1 MGRRRYRRG
10 DRMFGNRR
18 KAAQDEQARFALAV
32 ELRNVSFFA
41 GFEPAELERVAE
53 LADEVEALPGAVIID
68 QGRVGQEC
76 FVVLEGQATVHVG
89 DDLVA
94 SIGPGTM
101 IGEMALVDHRP
112 RSASVIAESPMR
124 LVAFDTD
131 DFKRLLT
138 EMPKVHQR
146 VITMLG
152 ARLDANARRQED

>member
-1 MGRRRYRRG
+1 MGTGHHRRG

-32 ELRNVSFFA
+32 DLRNVSFFA

-131 DFKRLLT
+131 DFKRLLS
-138 EMPKVHQR
+138 EMPKVHER

-152 ARLDANARRQED
+152 ARLDANARRQAD

>member
-1 MGRRRYRRG
+1 MNRRRYRRG

-124 LVAFDTD
+124 LVAFDND

-138 EMPKVHQR
+138 EMPKVHER

-152 ARLDANARRQED
+152 ARLDANARRQAD

>member
-1 MGRRRYRRG
+1 
-10 DRMFGNRR
+10 MFGKRK

-32 ELRNVSFFA
+32 DLRNVSFFA

-76 FVVLEGQATVHVG
+76 FVVLDGQATVHVG

-94 SIGPGTM
+94 TIGAGTM

-112 RSASVIAESPMR
+112 RSASVVAETPMR

-131 DFKRLLT
+131 AFKRLLA
-138 EMPKVHQR
+138 EMPKVHER
-146 VITMLG
+146 VITTLG
-152 ARLDANARRQED
+152 ARLDANARRQSS

>member
-1 MGRRRYRRG
+1 MGTGRHRRG

-94 SIGPGTM
+94 TIGPGTM

-138 EMPKVHQR
+138 EMPKVHER

-152 ARLDANARRQED
+152 ARLDANARRQAD

>member
-1 MGRRRYRRG
+1 
-10 DRMFGNRR
+10 MFGKRK

-76 FVVLEGQATVHVG
+76 FVVLDGQATVHVG

-94 SIGPGTM
+94 TIGAGTM

-112 RSASVIAESPMR
+112 RSASVVAETPMR

-131 DFKRLLT
+131 AFTRLLA
-138 EMPKVHQR
+138 EMPKVHER
-146 VITMLG
+146 VITTLG
-152 ARLDANARRQED
+152 ARLDANARRQSD